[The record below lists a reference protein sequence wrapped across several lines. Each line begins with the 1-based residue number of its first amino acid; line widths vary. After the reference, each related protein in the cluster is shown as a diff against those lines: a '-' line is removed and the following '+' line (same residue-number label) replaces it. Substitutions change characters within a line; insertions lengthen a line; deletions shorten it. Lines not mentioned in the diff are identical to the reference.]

1 MFNSRARH
9 VWLLFLAATL
19 LVPVGCADGP
29 IPYVN
34 SLSPWRRQEWLA
46 DEQYEPTLH
55 RQLDEI
61 TTVRDTAAS
70 MTAAQQ
76 AHWAAEMKYL
86 LQTQETPLMRATAVD
101 ALAALAVPEADAGL
115 RLALKDKD
123 TSVRVAACRAW
134 SRHGDR
140 EAIERL
146 AETLGSDT
154 DLDVRLAAARG
165 LRRFREP
172 AAIEALGLA
181 LDDPDPALQYRAVE
195 SLKEASGHDFGNDMD
210 AWRRLARGEDPGPE
224 APSFLARRLLH
235 SF

>member
-9 VWLLFLAATL
+9 VWLFFLAATL

-70 MTAAQQ
+70 MTAAEQ

-86 LQTQETPLMRATAVD
+86 LQTQETPLMRATAVN

-134 SRHGDR
+134 SRHGGR

-146 AETLGSDT
+146 AEAS
-154 DLDVRLAAARG
+154 
-165 LRRFREP
+165 
-172 AAIEALGLA
+172 AAIPTWMSVWQPPEDSGDFANRPL
-181 LDDPDPALQYRAVE
+181 
-195 SLKEASGHDFGNDMD
+195 LKPS
-210 AWRRLARGEDPGPE
+210 AWHWTIPIQHSNIGP
-224 APSFLARRLLH
+224 
-235 SF
+235 